1 MSVKLNL
8 TNQRFTRLLALHEV
22 GSDNHGQ
29 IQWLCQCDCGKQI
42 VVTAVRLRSGNVKSC
57 GCLKRDIARYRQKKA
72 TAAVIRNG
80 TSKNI
85 LSHTTHSNTGIRGVS
100 YNRVSHKYE
109 AKLMY
114 QGKIRFRGS
123 YSDLDEAVEAR
134 KAAEKKWI
142 QPLADEWGSNN
153 Y

>member
-1 MSVKLNL
+1 MPAKLNL
-8 TNQRFTRLLALHEV
+8 AGQRFTRLTALSEV
-22 GSDNHGQ
+22 GSNRGQ

-42 VVTAVRLRSGNVKSC
+42 IVSAARLQSGNVKSC
-57 GCLKRDIARYRQKKA
+57 GCLKRDIAIAKQKNA
-72 TAAVIRNG
+72 TAVVIRDG

-100 YNRVSHKYE
+100 YNNSSHKYE

-123 YSDLDEAVEAR
+123 YSELNEAVEAR

-142 QPLADEWGSNN
+142 KPLADEWGSIN